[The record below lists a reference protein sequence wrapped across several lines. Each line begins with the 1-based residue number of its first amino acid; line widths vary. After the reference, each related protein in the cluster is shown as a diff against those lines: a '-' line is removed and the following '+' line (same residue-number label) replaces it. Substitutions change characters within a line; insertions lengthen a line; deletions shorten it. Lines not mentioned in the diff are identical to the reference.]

1 MLSSLFK
8 IVAKLDSQKFYR
20 QQGDDDEAMETL
32 QDEETV
38 SSTTSEVLSA
48 SQKTLV
54 TGLKVMFN
62 LETPQ

>member
-20 QQGDDDEAMETL
+20 QQGDDEAMETL

>member
-1 MLSSLFK
+1 
-8 IVAKLDSQKFYR
+8 
-20 QQGDDDEAMETL
+20 METL

-38 SSTTSEVLSA
+38 SSTTSEVLSV